1 MKHLIYKKDLH
12 EGNIIPI
19 FLSWNDQTK
28 YRGDALL
35 IKRVK
40 DKEPDDDQRKYEFT
54 EIGSNLIERKKEKIS
69 IIYSYQIWII
79 KFVSG
84 PDKGFQTKVK
94 IAHFEQTYYAK
105 DKRRYD
111 KDND

>member
-1 MKHLIYKKDLH
+1 MKHIIYQKDLQ

-28 YRGDALL
+28 YRGDAVL
-35 IKRVK
+35 IQRDTKN
-40 DKEPDDDQRKYEFT
+40 EPDDDTKRYEFK
-54 EIGSNLIERKKEKIS
+54 EIGSDLIKRKKEKVS

-79 KFVSG
+79 KFVTG

-94 IAHFEQTYYAK
+94 IAHYESTYYGK
-105 DKRRYD
+105 NRTS
-111 KDND
+111 KDN